1 MGRNFGLNLPPD
13 VPRREPIK
21 VLPPVCWADVGLSF
35 LAGLI
40 CALLGFLGACWL
52 FGWRHGRH

>member
-13 VPRREPIK
+13 VPQREPVK
-21 VLPPVCWADVGLSF
+21 TLPRVCWVDVGLSF

-40 CALLGFLGACWL
+40 CTLLGFLGAGWL
-52 FGWRHGRH
+52 FG